1 MHISNILDDRLPQP
15 LSPAPPSHQ
24 QQSGTSTSRKYS
36 IKPHASPQ
44 CANMVHQN
52 TLPSQTQSNVRMSTN
67 GILQNQKLL
76 QNLSNS
82 IPAVPTQQ
90 SSPGYQTTI
99 QANNFVHIQNELNN
113 FNNLNNLNNL
123 NTLYK
128 SYGTTIPQNDIL
140 SWLFNDSPQGNS
152 WCSLPQKHNNQCPED
167 LHSHSLPCKNK
178 KFKAKSH

>member
-1 MHISNILDDRLPQP
+1 MLHRNALTWFIKTPYRHKPNQMYVCLPT
-15 LSPAPPSHQ
+15 
-24 QQSGTSTSRKYS
+24 GYCKIRNCFR
-36 IKPHASPQ
+36 IF
-44 CANMVHQN
+44 
-52 TLPSQTQSNVRMSTN
+52 QTQF
-67 GILQNQKLL
+67 
-76 QNLSNS
+76 
-82 IPAVPTQQ
+82 PAVPTQQ